1 MHHDH
6 FGGVAAIQQ
15 RFGPGIPVA
24 KMPSPEHYFET
35 IRQLQA
41 RDLIKDLDAAVA
53 ATGREENRDP
63 TADHNPPDGAFGGRE
78 RVAWDKAGRTKD
90 EIRMDYWFMKRSWD
104 FHQQW
109 TGGEW
114 GPCHEIV
121 EGELIE
127 TEGATLRCLSTPG
140 HAEDHCSFYVEED
153 GTLFSGDQ
161 VLGFGT
167 TFQQDL

>member
-1 MHHDH
+1 
-6 FGGVAAIQQ
+6 
-15 RFGPGIPVA
+15 
-24 KMPSPEHYFET
+24 
-35 IRQLQA
+35 
-41 RDLIKDLDAAVA
+41 
-53 ATGREENRDP
+53 
-63 TADHNPPDGAFGGRE
+63 
-78 RVAWDKAGRTKD
+78 
-90 EIRMDYWFMKRSWD
+90 MDYWYMKRSWD

-121 EGELIE
+121 EGELIK

-140 HAEDHCSFYVEED
+140 HAEDHCSFFVEED

-167 TFQQDL
+167 TFQQDLYVPTPPTIHFSSLSPSDPQTYLAEQVRLHEDAAPHAFTQTDAPLPWARPDHRRLGRLPRAVYRPPPGP